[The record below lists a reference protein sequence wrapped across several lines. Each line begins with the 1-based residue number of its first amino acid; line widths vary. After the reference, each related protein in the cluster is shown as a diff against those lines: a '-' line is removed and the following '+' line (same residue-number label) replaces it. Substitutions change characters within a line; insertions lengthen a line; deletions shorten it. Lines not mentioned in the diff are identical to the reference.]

1 MQSAHRECRHPIAY
15 APDAHPKRGYFAC
28 MCTFP
33 TINCAALRWRT
44 QCVRLPASSA
54 HPEPDRAQRMNC
66 CASRPAIP
74 RHPDHRIRQAS
85 ITAQR
90 TTQHRFHP
98 ASQMSSHNIGNNEA
112 IPHVGD
118 GFAFQTNSGRSGGRK
133 RLMLLIRPHTHTEQE
148 IASAT
153 GRRNNGAS
161 ARVQSSAPRPST
173 RPGSTATPR
182 APSSATRQY
191 PWHYPLAG

>member
-1 MQSAHRECRHPIAY
+1 MRQTPGIQRSPRTGQSTAYELLRLPSGDTPTSRSPHPAGF
-15 APDAHPKRGYFAC
+15 HH
-28 MCTFP
+28 
-33 TINCAALRWRT
+33 CAAYNT
-44 QCVRLPASSA
+44 ASVS
-54 HPEPDRAQRMNC
+54 
-66 CASRPAIP
+66 S
-74 RHPDHRIRQAS
+74 S
-85 ITAQR
+85 IAE
-90 TTQHRFHP
+90 
-98 ASQMSSHNIGNNEA
+98 SSHNIGNNEA